1 MRLPVK
7 LAAESA
13 VGVFPVMFG
22 SKWKSWRKWQAQWKW
37 IWFCF
42 PGSIFGGL
50 TVGFHCK
57 SGLSMV
63 SISAVF
69 LTQ

>member
-1 MRLPVK
+1 MRVPVK
-7 LAAESA
+7 PAAETA
-13 VGVFPVMFG
+13 VGDFPVMFG
-22 SKWKSWRKWQAQWKW
+22 SNWKSWRKWQAQWRW
-37 IWFCF
+37 TWSCF
-42 PGSIFGGL
+42 PGSISGEL
-50 TVGFHCK
+50 MAGFHCK